1 MPKLRRLAR
10 FEDKKHSTGTSLIF
24 ESEEPE
30 SSADAARFGA
40 GKSTNRGQTSS
51 KAARIEEEK
60 KAEDDKVAKNKL
72 VQALKAHFM
81 KMIDPEGTITPKVED
96 NIKAHDF
103 VRTMTD
109 QFEKDLDEAYQFNKA
124 FARHLTQ
131 KVNNLQQF
139 EK

>member
-1 MPKLRRLAR
+1 
-10 FEDKKHSTGTSLIF
+10 
-24 ESEEPE
+24 
-30 SSADAARFGA
+30 
-40 GKSTNRGQTSS
+40 
-51 KAARIEEEK
+51 
-60 KAEDDKVAKNKL
+60 
-72 VQALKAHFM
+72 M
-81 KMIDPEGTITPKVED
+81 KIINPEGTITPKVED